1 MININLKSG
10 GKFPV
15 DLIWLPM
22 LTRSGPH
29 VSQIDLIKRK
39 PYPSS
44 PGADKLDL
52 ALSSSVNSS
61 ILMETRKKMAKF
73 LLTNFVR
80 REKKMAK
87 ILQAVKKMTKFT
99 KFFWGF

>member
-39 PYPSS
+39 PSS

-52 ALSSSVNSS
+52 ALSSFVNSS
-61 ILMETRKKMAKF
+61 KVI
-73 LLTNFVR
+73 
-80 REKKMAK
+80 
-87 ILQAVKKMTKFT
+87 
-99 KFFWGF
+99 G

>member
-61 ILMETRKKMAKF
+61 ILMETRKKDG
-73 LLTNFVR
+73 
-80 REKKMAK
+80 K
-87 ILQAVKKMTKFT
+87 IFC
-99 KFFWGF
+99 

>member
-44 PGADKLDL
+44 PGADKLVSL
-52 ALSSSVNSS
+52 KLFCQFIQSNRLIKCGYLFREMLGVKSS
-61 ILMETRKKMAKF
+61 R
-73 LLTNFVR
+73 
-80 REKKMAK
+80 
-87 ILQAVKKMTKFT
+87 
-99 KFFWGF
+99 